1 MKNKDERDCS
11 NCHIDRI
18 PYVWEAPCYHNPKG
32 CGKWTPLLNIDRV
45 HEMSEEELVRLWGSN
60 GFEAKY
66 VPDCGSE
73 CKWTDFVCDCCPETF
88 RNWLRG
94 EVEA

>member
-1 MKNKDERDCS
+1 MKTERDCE
-11 NCHIDRI
+11 NCHRGRLKYDQ
-18 PYVWEAPCYHNPKG
+18 ALCNANPAT
-32 CGKWTPLLNIDRV
+32 CEKWTPLLNIDRV
-45 HEMSEEELVRLWGSN
+45 HEMSEEELVKLWGAN

-73 CKWTDFVCDCCPETF
+73 CKWTDFACDCCPETF

-94 EVEA
+94 EVD

>member
-1 MKNKDERDCS
+1 MKRNCE
-11 NCHIDRI
+11 NCHRWRLN
-18 PYVWEAPCYHNPKG
+18 YSKALCNANPAT
-32 CGKWTPLLNIDRV
+32 CGKWIPLLNIDRV
-45 HEMSEEELVRLWGSN
+45 HEMSEEELVKLWGSN

-94 EVEA
+94 EVET

>member
-1 MKNKDERDCS
+1 MKTERDCE
-11 NCHIDRI
+11 NCHRGQLEYDQALRN
-18 PYVWEAPCYHNPKG
+18 ANPAT
-32 CGKWTPLLNIDRV
+32 CGKWTPLLNIDLV

-66 VPDCGSE
+66 VPDCGADCE
-73 CKWTDFVCDCCPETF
+73 WPDFVCDCCPETF

>member
-1 MKNKDERDCS
+1 MERNCE
-11 NCHIDRI
+11 NCHRWRLD
-18 PYVWEAPCYHNPKG
+18 YSKAPCNVNPAT

-45 HEMSEEELVRLWGSN
+45 HEMSEEELVLMFGMTRFDG
-60 GFEAKY
+60 KY
-66 VPDCGSE
+66 VPDCGSD